1 MSQPG
6 QGMTFAAIA
15 AELGLDERTVRREF
29 ESVLAKLRALD
40 PDLDPEHFFEE
51 ITAHYKIPRRFSPI
65 AVESDRAPRASPPNE
80 NRPSPPA
87 PVDGGERAGHL
98 PRRFTRRKP

>member
-15 AELGLDERTVRREF
+15 ALLGVDERTVRREF
-29 ESVLAKLRALD
+29 ESILAKLRALD
-40 PDLDPEHFFEE
+40 PDLDLEYFSEE
-51 ITAHYKIPRRFSPI
+51 ITAYYKIPRRFSEI
-65 AVESDRAPRASPPNE
+65 AVESEIHAPRVSPPTDSG
-80 NRPSPPA
+80 PSPP
-87 PVDGGERAGHL
+87 VGGDRVRAGHL